1 MIRNNEKY
9 SVKSVEVSTTDRLM
23 ALHSVLTIKEPEL
36 ADSGPIVC
44 VVTTEY
50 GKDTSTT
57 VNNLIPEYRTVES
70 VVNLIVLGE
79 FAFSVHLC

>member
-9 SVKSVEVSTTDRLM
+9 SVKSVEVSTTAHLM
-23 ALHSVLTIKEPEL
+23 VLHSVLTIKEPEL

-50 GKDTSTT
+50 GKDTATS
-57 VNNLIPEYRTVES
+57 VNNLIPESHGV
-70 VVNLIVLGE
+70 
-79 FAFSVHLC
+79 